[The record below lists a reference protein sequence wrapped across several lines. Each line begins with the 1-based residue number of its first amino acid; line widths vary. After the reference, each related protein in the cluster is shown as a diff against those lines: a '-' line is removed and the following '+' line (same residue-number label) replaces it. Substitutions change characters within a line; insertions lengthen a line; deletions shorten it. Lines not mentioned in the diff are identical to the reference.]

1 LLVRRKLLMPLPPDH
16 LVRRPRLDGLLRG
29 LVDRHRVVLVCATAG
44 AGKSTT
50 VAQALGGSKRQSGLD
65 RPVAWL
71 SVDGTDVSPGRLLT
85 YLEAALTTALPGVPA
100 AATSALPAGISHPEA
115 AALLAEAVGDRP
127 VVVVL
132 DDLERLGDERP
143 PWAVIESLA
152 RYAPDGMRLV
162 LLSRREIPTTVC
174 ALPTD
179 RPIAA
184 VHEADLAFTPA
195 EAAQALANLG
205 AGGLDAGAAVEA
217 TAGWVTGVLFEAWRS
232 DEHVTGAGGEAD
244 PLHGYL
250 ASHILGKLDAADRD
264 FLVATSLLDEVN
276 ALSAEALGLR
286 DASVHLRRLRAARI
300 PVTWDGKGRSM
311 RPHPRF
317 REYLVDRLESGEPDD
332 LRRLRL
338 AYGQLLAR
346 DGHPEEATEQFLRA
360 GALEHALRSAELSII
375 SVIERLDLDIAERWL
390 AALAPVRGEGGAT
403 GSIGTAADP
412 ASTAPDPIST
422 AELMLAVVRDDCQ
435 RAARVA
441 DRLEA
446 TGERARLAGA
456 SDLTACLMGWAYL
469 HQARLDDVA
478 AVLAAAKPG
487 PGVDAVRYATWLLA
501 DLPGE
506 TQPVPPEPTG
516 TALDALPYFVSYF
529 FGRLSALEELPP
541 TRWAQTLGRPIQIAQ
556 VRALGHTDQALAL
569 YREALAAGDTNVVL
583 HASVGPEV
591 LLDAG
596 LLDEAR
602 EAIAH
607 GRKLA
612 LASGS
617 IGYQALNAVAAA
629 KFALRV
635 EKDPEAAQAVLDR
648 LDRDPDARRFHA
660 IAAYLD
666 VWYGLA
672 LLRRGEDVLALERL
686 RRAVEVMVAGDRI
699 LELPIAAVYLAEAQW
714 RAGDEDAADDA
725 AELALRS
732 AQRQGSNHLLLQAL
746 ADFPAVVSRRIDAQ
760 ARADS
765 AWHDLGRALGAQG
778 VSVQSQTTAASVWLT
793 EFGDTAV
800 TVNNQQVKP
809 RIAKTYQL
817 LAYLCASGRHG
828 AQREEL
834 LDVLFDGRADDSA
847 RAYLRQAVR
856 QLRVLLPDEVEVTSQ
871 DAQISLSTNVRMG
884 SDSAYLESALAG
896 AARLQGAA
904 RLTATLDALA
914 LYDRGPYL
922 PKASSGW
929 VDNRRAHLAKAAT
942 DARHDAAKLAFGL
955 GRFTHARAL
964 NSATLDAN
972 PYDESAWQLR
982 MRIANA
988 LGDVSAVLDAFRGCE
1003 RALAELGTTPSRGT
1017 RTLLEDL
1024 RA

>member
-1 LLVRRKLLMPLPPDH
+1 MRRKLAVPSPPDH

-29 LVDRHRVVLVCATAG
+29 LVERHRVVLVCATAG

-50 VAQALGGSKRQSGLD
+50 VAQALAGQE

-85 YLEAALTTALPGVPA
+85 YLEAALVGALPGVPA
-100 AATSALPAGISHPEA
+100 AATSALPAGIPHPEA
-115 AALLAEAVGDRP
+115 AALLAEAVGERP

-132 DDLERLGDERP
+132 DDLERLGEERP
-143 PWAVIESLA
+143 AWAVIESLA
-152 RYAPDGMRLV
+152 RYAPGDMRLV
-162 LLSRREIPTTVC
+162 LLSRREIPTSVC

-179 RPIAA
+179 GPIAA
-184 VHEADLAFTPA
+184 VQEADLAFTEDEAA
-195 EAAQALANLG
+195 EALSNLG

-250 ASHILGKLDAADRD
+250 ASHILDKLAPGDRE
-264 FLVATSLLDEVN
+264 FLVATSLLDEVD
-276 ALSAEALGLR
+276 ALGAEALGLT
-286 DASVHLRRLRAARI
+286 DPSAHLRRLRAARI
-300 PVTWDGKGRSM
+300 PVTWDGRGRSM
-311 RPHPRF
+311 RAHPRF
-317 REYLVDRLESGEPDD
+317 REYLLDRLEGGDPED

-338 AYGQLLAR
+338 AHGQLLVR
-346 DGHPEEATEQFLRA
+346 DGHHEEATEQFLRA
-360 GALEHALRSAELSII
+360 GAHTHALRSAEQSII
-375 SVIERLDLDIAERWL
+375 AVIERLDLDIAERWL
-390 AALAPVRGEGGAT
+390 GALAPVCEESSA
-403 GSIGTAADP
+403 
-412 ASTAPDPIST
+412 IST
-422 AELMLAVVRDDCQ
+422 AELMLAVVRDDCP

-446 TGERARLAGA
+446 TGERARLAAA

-506 TQPVPPEPTG
+506 AQPVPPEPTG

-529 FGRLSALEELPP
+529 FGRLSAPEDLPP
-541 TRWAQTLGRPIQIAQ
+541 TRWAQTLGRPIRIAQ
-556 VRALGHTDQALAL
+556 VRALGHTDQALEL

-596 LLDEAR
+596 LIDEAR
-602 EAIAH
+602 QAIAH

-672 LLRRGEDVLALERL
+672 LLRRGEDGRALERL

-699 LELPIAAVYLAEAQW
+699 LELPIAAVYLSEAQW

-725 AELALRS
+725 AELALRT
-732 AQRQGSNHLLLQAL
+732 AERQGSNHLLLQAL

-760 ARADS
+760 VRADS
-765 AWHDLGRALGAQG
+765 PWHDLGRALGSQG
-778 VSVQSQTTAASVWLT
+778 VAAARAQTAASVWLT
-793 EFGDTAV
+793 EFGDTAL

-809 RIAKTYQL
+809 RINKTYQL
-817 LAYLCASGRHG
+817 LAYLCANGRHSADGRHG
-828 AQREEL
+828 ADGQYRADGRYGPDGQYWAHRDEL
-834 LDVLFDGRADDSA
+834 LDVLFDGRADASA
-847 RAYLRQAVR
+847 RAYLRQTVR
-856 QLRVLLPDEVEVTSQ
+856 QLRLLLPADVEVTSQ
-871 DAQISLSTNVRMG
+871 DAQISLSGGLRMG
-884 SDSAYLESALAG
+884 SDSARFTADLAA

-922 PKASSGW
+922 PKAESAW
-929 VDNRRAHLAKAAT
+929 VDDRRAHLAKAAT
-942 DARHDAAKLAFGL
+942 DARHDAAKLAFDL
-955 GRFTHARAL
+955 GRFASAREL
-964 NSATLDAN
+964 NNATLDAN
-972 PYDESAWQLR
+972 PYDEAAWQLR
-982 MRIANA
+982 MRISGA
-988 LGDVSAVLDAFRGCE
+988 LGDVNAVLDSFRGCE

>member
-1 LLVRRKLLMPLPPDH
+1 
-16 LVRRPRLDGLLRG
+16 
-29 LVDRHRVVLVCATAG
+29 
-44 AGKSTT
+44 
-50 VAQALGGSKRQSGLD
+50 
-65 RPVAWL
+65 
-71 SVDGTDVSPGRLLT
+71 
-85 YLEAALTTALPGVPA
+85 
-100 AATSALPAGISHPEA
+100 
-115 AALLAEAVGDRP
+115 
-127 VVVVL
+127 
-132 DDLERLGDERP
+132 
-143 PWAVIESLA
+143 
-152 RYAPDGMRLV
+152 
-162 LLSRREIPTTVC
+162 
-174 ALPTD
+174 
-179 RPIAA
+179 
-184 VHEADLAFTPA
+184 
-195 EAAQALANLG
+195 
-205 AGGLDAGAAVEA
+205 
-217 TAGWVTGVLFEAWRS
+217 
-232 DEHVTGAGGEAD
+232 
-244 PLHGYL
+244 
-250 ASHILGKLDAADRD
+250 
-264 FLVATSLLDEVN
+264 
-276 ALSAEALGLR
+276 
-286 DASVHLRRLRAARI
+286 
-300 PVTWDGKGRSM
+300 
-311 RPHPRF
+311 
-317 REYLVDRLESGEPDD
+317 
-332 LRRLRL
+332 
-338 AYGQLLAR
+338 
-346 DGHPEEATEQFLRA
+346 
-360 GALEHALRSAELSII
+360 
-375 SVIERLDLDIAERWL
+375 
-390 AALAPVRGEGGAT
+390 
-403 GSIGTAADP
+403 
-412 ASTAPDPIST
+412 
-422 AELMLAVVRDDCQ
+422 MLAVVRDDCR

-446 TGERARLAGA
+446 SGERARLAGA

-506 TQPVPPEPTG
+506 AQPVPPEPTG

-529 FGRLSALEELPP
+529 FGRLGALEDLPP

-556 VRALGHTDQALAL
+556 VRALGHTEAALAL
-569 YREALAAGDTNVVL
+569 YREALAAGDTSVVL

-602 EAIAH
+602 DAIAR

-635 EKDPEAAQAVLDR
+635 EKDPAAAQAVLDR
-648 LDRDPDARRFHA
+648 LDSDPDARRFHA

-672 LLRRGEDVLALERL
+672 LLRRGDDVLALERL

-699 LELPIAAVYLAEAQW
+699 LELPIAAVYLSEARW

-725 AELALRS
+725 AELALRT
-732 AQRQGSNHLLLQAL
+732 AGRQGSNHLLLQAL

-760 ARADS
+760 ERADS
-765 AWHDLGRALGAQG
+765 PWHDLGRALAAQG
-778 VSVQSQTTAASVWLT
+778 VTATAGRTTVASVWLT
-793 EFGDTAV
+793 EFGDTAL

-817 LAYLCASGRHG
+817 LAYLCANGQHAAGRD
-828 AQREEL
+828 EL

-856 QLRVLLPDEVEVTSQ
+856 QLRVLLPAEVEVTSE
-871 DAQISLSTNVRMG
+871 DGQIWLSGGIRIG
-884 SDSAYLESALAG
+884 SDSAHFESALVN

-904 RLTATLDALA
+904 RLSATLDALA
-914 LYDRGPYL
+914 LHDRGPYL
-922 PKASSGW
+922 PKAGSTW
-929 VDNRRAHLAKAAT
+929 VDNRRAELAKVAG
-942 DARHDAAKLAFGL
+942 DARHDAAKLAFDL
-955 GRFTHARAL
+955 GRFAQAREL
-964 NSATLDAN
+964 NTATLEAN